1 MKEQLKDRITAITI
15 FCKDGSKRIIKAQGA
30 WSHPD
35 AKKLGEAIEGPN
47 YLYMSL

>member
-1 MKEQLKDRITAITI
+1 MREQLKDRTTAITI

-35 AKKLGEAIEGPN
+35 AKKLGI
-47 YLYMSL
+47 SLENENFLSVSL